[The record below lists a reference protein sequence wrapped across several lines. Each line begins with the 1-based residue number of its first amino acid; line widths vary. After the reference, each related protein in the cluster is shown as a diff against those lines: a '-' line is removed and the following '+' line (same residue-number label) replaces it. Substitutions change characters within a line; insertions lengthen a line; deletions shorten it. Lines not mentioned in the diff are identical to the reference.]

1 MIIVIALSIKNNYI
15 LRIHAKQNINI
26 LFKKQKKK
34 KKRENGIENLNDSKA
49 FIEYTN
55 NI

>member
-1 MIIVIALSIKNNYI
+1 MRSKISISYLKS
-15 LRIHAKQNINI
+15 
-26 LFKKQKKK
+26 KKK